1 MGRGTCRGRNIV
13 ASSMGEHAVL
23 PRALVV
29 DDHDIFR
36 LGVRQLLAG
45 RAQVTEASSLR
56 EARAWLAAHPCELL
70 LLDLG
75 LGDDFSLTALPSLRE
90 DHPDLRIVVLSSMDE
105 SIYAERA
112 VRAGADGY
120 VMKSSV
126 AQAILDAVDAVLAGG
141 VYLSPRLGGAV
152 LRRMAGRDKGA
163 ERPELSAREIEVLR
177 LVAEGRSTRE
187 IAEVLNRSVK
197 TIETHKQ
204 SLKTKLG
211 ADTPA
216 KLVRLAVAWC
226 GDAA

>member
-1 MGRGTCRGRNIV
+1 MGDDQ
-13 ASSMGEHAVL
+13 AL
-23 PRALVV
+23 PTALVV

-36 LGVRQLLAG
+36 LGVRHLLSG

-56 EARAWLAAHPCELL
+56 EARAWLAGHRCDLL
-70 LLDLG
+70 MLDLG
-75 LGDDFSLTALPSLRE
+75 LGDDFSLTALPTLRE
-90 DHPDLRIVVLSSMDE
+90 AHPTLRIVVLTSMDE
-105 SIYAERA
+105 TLYAERA
-112 VRAGADGY
+112 LRAGADGY
-120 VMKSSV
+120 VMKSAST
-126 AQAILDAVDAVLAGG
+126 QAILDAVDAVMAGG
-141 VYLSPRLGGAV
+141 IYLSPRLGGAV

-187 IAEVLNRSVK
+187 IADALNRSVK

-204 SLKTKLG
+204 SLKAKLG
-211 ADTPA
+211 ADSPA

>member
-1 MGRGTCRGRNIV
+1 M
-13 ASSMGEHAVL
+13 AEPMPAPLPAV
-23 PRALVV
+23 RALVV

-36 LGVRQLLAG
+36 LGLRQLLG
-45 RAQVTEASSLR
+45 PRAQVSEASSLR
-56 EARAWLAAHPCELL
+56 EARAHLAAHPCDVM

-75 LGDDFSLTALPSLRE
+75 LGDDFSLTALPALR
-90 DHPDLRIVVLSSMDE
+90 DAHPDLRIVVLSSMDE
-105 SIYAERA
+105 SLYAERA
-112 VRAGADGY
+112 LRAGADGY
-120 VMKSSV
+120 VMKSAS
-126 AQAILDAVDAVLAGG
+126 AQAIVDAVDAVLAGG

-152 LRRMAGRDKGA
+152 LRRMSGRDKGVD
-163 ERPELSAREIEVLR
+163 RPELSSREIEVLR

-187 IAEVLNRSVK
+187 IAETLNRSVK

-211 ADTPA
+211 ADSPA